1 MHVVVMIVA
10 MYATLNFVF
19 FLIDAMWWIRDI
31 QFFDN
36 RPSTAYFLVNA
47 FFLALPGMWGYDGA
61 DNSSTWLMR
70 RVQRHADSRCT
81 NAADIIAEREHLET
95 LERGPGGSNTQQ
107 AIFAS
112 RERLK
117 RLRQLDAERA
127 DTMFMDTLEPDE
139 INRRQTLSTAL
150 RAEAEVLDE
159 MTGAEVDQL
168 PAQPAARWRRLV
180 QAWRS

>member
-1 MHVVVMIVA
+1 MIVA
-10 MYATLNFVF
+10 MYAALNFVF
-19 FLIDAMWWIRDI
+19 FLIDAMWWVRDK

-36 RPSTAYFLVNA
+36 NPSTLYFLINA

-81 NAADIIAEREHLET
+81 NAADIIAEREHLEA
-95 LERGPGGSNTQQ
+95 LESGPGGEKTQQ
-107 AIFAS
+107 AIFES
-112 RERLK
+112 RKRLE
-117 RLRQLDAERA
+117 RLRQLDSARA

-139 INRRQTLSTAL
+139 ILRRQSLATAL

-159 MTGAEVDQL
+159 LTGAEAEQL
-168 PAQPAARWRRLV
+168 PSTPTARWRRLV
-180 QAWRS
+180 QAWRG